1 LLADKKPNNKTMIA
15 RSDIPVV
22 TDYFPDVQNDL
33 TRITWAHG
41 VDSAKKLNQALRG
54 KNRKK

>member
-1 LLADKKPNNKTMIA
+1 MIA
-15 RSDIPVV
+15 RSDFPAV

-54 KNRKK
+54 KNRKKISKNINDYE